1 MIGRWQGPL
10 IVYHVR
16 GKAFRTG
23 ANMNCAICGYN
34 LKPDDVDCARC
45 VNYADRGADA
55 NLIQSARSN
64 EVELAR
70 IQAHIVEMGH
80 NSRVHRTKT
89 ICRWSFGA
97 ITVICGLLAYEHT
110 ASVVHII
117 ETIGACLVALSASL
131 VSFYKIHMANV
142 KKNHKR
148 MKFLEEQ
155 LDAKRTSSEPGQIE
169 DTQTEED
176 KKKGNP

>member
-1 MIGRWQGPL
+1 
-10 IVYHVR
+10 
-16 GKAFRTG
+16 
-23 ANMNCAICGYN
+23 MNCVICGYN

-45 VNYADRGADA
+45 VNYAERGADT
-55 NLIQSARSN
+55 NFIQSARSN

-89 ICRWSFGA
+89 ICSWSFGA

-117 ETIGACLVALSASL
+117 EAIGGCLFALSGSL
-131 VSFYKIHMANV
+131 VSFYKIYMANV
-142 KKNHKR
+142 RKNHR
-148 MKFLEEQ
+148 RIKFLEKQ
-155 LDAKRTSSEPGQIE
+155 LDAKRTSSKPGKIE
-169 DTQTEED
+169 DTQIEED
-176 KKKGNP
+176 KNEGS